1 MTVDRAAMTDQTIPV
16 EAIEAAARVLHAE
29 LNAPKFAI
37 GSCLKCRRDAE
48 RMLTSAYP
56 HLRQQIETEVR
67 RQIADE
73 IDRVREDDYLQRQG
87 SPLCEQRN
95 HHDCHMAASQASLD
109 WAARIA
115 RGAAQPGGT
124 E

>member
-1 MTVDRAAMTDQTIPV
+1 MTDLARDEIPD
-16 EAIEAAARVLHAE
+16 EAIGQGAFAARRVAHLGVDDALDVSAAVLTATVPLLQRQWEWE
-29 LNAPKFAI
+29 LR
-37 GSCLKCRRDAE
+37 G
-48 RMLTSAYP
+48 
-56 HLRQQIETEVR
+56 
-67 RQIADE
+67 QIADE

-115 RGAAQPGGT
+115 RGGAS
-124 E
+124 

>member
-1 MTVDRAAMTDQTIPV
+1 MTDQTIPE

-67 RQIADE
+67 RQVEAE
-73 IDRVREDDYLQRQG
+73 IEQMESAWYFGGPHAPGVRVV
-87 SPLCEQRN
+87 
-95 HHDCHMAASQASLD
+95 SLEG
-109 WAARIA
+109 ALLAA
-115 RGAAQPGGT
+115 RGAAQPGG
-124 E
+124 EQSNA